1 MNLQTFS
8 VVKFTFFLPRMTDGC
23 EDNTQFRIRP
33 QNCGLRGKAI
43 RHGAARPQVSSI
55 SHRNS
60 APSVIQWSS
69 DPGTRCWHA
78 VAALSLI
85 HHTVQSMPCM
95 ITRRSNA
102 AALSIECRMRS
113 WGAPHQPELCP
124 HSLLSHSSQSRPG
137 ACCCCWKLSQ
147 CQATLRLDTFLL
159 KL

>member
-60 APSVIQWSS
+60 APSVIQWSRHQML
-69 DPGTRCWHA
+69 TRSGGPQPNPSYCTVHA
-78 VAALSLI
+78 
-85 HHTVQSMPCM
+85 MRCM